1 MNRCRNIFHLLMCA
15 SLLVSLIAFTV
26 RVTYAAVSPTV
37 TTFSTITAGV
47 STPVRLASDQLGA
60 LYVSDV
66 RKGGI
71 VKYDASGAYVRT
83 IATTKKALGLAS
95 TASGDIL
102 VSQGASVA
110 VYSSTGTKL
119 REFGTFGNAAGI
131 AVSSSGRIFVVD
143 SKNNNVQVFNPDYT
157 EFTLGTSNSFGSVG
171 KAVGQFRQPTGITY
185 EKLSDQLAV
194 VDTLN
199 GRIQFFSTEGVY
211 KKTLGSFGSGPL
223 KFTAPQAV
231 SFEYSS
237 DKKSLERIYVVDS
250 FQSTVQAINGADG
263 GFLRYIGSYGV
274 TSGKLVTPS
283 DILFDSSSRLIV
295 ANGNGALS
303 LYGISSAPTGGPPL
317 TVDSNPPTATVVGA
331 LPLFGTTSADATM
344 AVSVNDVPVV
354 VSKSGANWKTTV
366 VLVAGKNKIDIAAS
380 TGSGTTSASYTVFAS
395 AVSANA
401 VALSVSPA
409 PPGLTSMSQLK
420 LSGTVTSGATV
431 TVNGAA
437 ATVNGTTW
445 SAGVTLVKG
454 NNSLVIAASK
464 AGMDDSS
471 LSYSIAFDNTR
482 PQLASA
488 LPTSGNVFHSPMQT
502 ISGTVTASSATN
514 IVITRNGVSQ
524 TVPVSDGIFSVPL
537 LLAKGSNAISLVA
550 VDSYGN
556 TSAPVISST
565 VTYDPQA
572 IRITIDSPAGALSST
587 PIYNLRGKVPSAGC
601 TVMVNGI
608 PATMNGTAWS
618 APVNLELGI
627 NNVEVTATLLTG
639 DATATGTASTS
650 ILYDPSLPALA
661 ITSPLKDVG
670 VATQAYILSGTAKL
684 GAAVTAT
691 VNGTPVT
698 VNVTNTGAFSL
709 SVSGFSTPLSRYVV
723 IVTVTDTVTGAMS
736 SSTRTLVYD
745 PVPPNIGLATTAETP
760 NSGSSAPLTKFSA
773 SSGVIVARDK
783 NGPVGTIVIDS
794 NGVATLDLT
803 GAVYDP
809 ATLDVHSLSD
819 TGLSSRDGNV
829 KGSGQV
835 EVADALMLLQ
845 VVVGKAPPLTPLQ
858 MLRADVGPVVEG
870 EPTVDSKITMSDVIV
885 VLEKVI
891 GLSSW

>member
-1 MNRCRNIFHLLMCA
+1 M
-15 SLLVSLIAFTV
+15 VS
-26 RVTYAAVSPTV
+26 VTYAAVAPTV
-37 TTFSTITAGV
+37 TTYSTITANV

-71 VKYDASGAYVRT
+71 VKYDAAGSYERT
-83 IATTKKALGLAS
+83 IATAKKVLGIAS

-102 VSQGASVA
+102 VSQGATVA
-110 VYSSTGTKL
+110 VYSSTGAKL
-119 REFGTFGNAAGI
+119 REFGTFGNADGI

-143 SKNNNVQVFNPDYT
+143 SKNNNVQIFNPDYS
-157 EFTLGTSNSFGSVG
+157 EFRLGTSNHFGSVG
-171 KAVGQFRQPTGITY
+171 KGMGQFRQPTGITY

-199 GRIQFFSTEGVY
+199 GRIQFFSTDGVY
-211 KKTLGSFGSGPL
+211 IKTLGSFGSGPL

-237 DKKSLERIYVVDS
+237 DKKSLDRIYVADS

-263 GFLRYIGSYGV
+263 SFLRYIGSYGV
-274 TSGKLVTPS
+274 TSGKLVAPS

-303 LYGISSAPTGGPPL
+303 IYGISSTPSGAPTL

-331 LPLFGTTSADATM
+331 LPLFGTTSADATVG
-344 AVSVNDVPVV
+344 VSVNDVPVV
-354 VSKSGANWKTTV
+354 VSKSGANWRTTV
-366 VLVAGKNKIDIAAS
+366 VLVAGNNKIDIAAS
-380 TGSGTTSASYTVFAS
+380 TGSGTASASYSVLAS
-395 AVSANA
+395 PVSAIA

-409 PPGLTSMSQLK
+409 PPGLTSLQQLK
-420 LSGTVTSGATV
+420 LSGTVASGATV

-437 ATVNGTTW
+437 AAVNGTTW

-454 NNSLVIAASK
+454 NNSLAIVASK
-464 AGMDDSS
+464 AGWDDSS
-471 LSYSIAFDNTR
+471 LSYSISFDNTR
-482 PQLASA
+482 PQLASS
-488 LPTSGNVFHSPMQT
+488 LPTFGSVFFTPIQT
-502 ISGTVTASSATN
+502 ISGTVTASSASN

-537 LLAKGSNAISLVA
+537 LLAKGSNDISLVA
-550 VDSYGN
+550 VDLYGN
-556 TSAPVISST
+556 TSAPVINST
-565 VTYDPQA
+565 VTYDPLA
-572 IRITIDSPAGALSST
+572 IRITIGSPAGALSTT
-587 PIYNLRGKVPSAGC
+587 PTYTLRGKVPVAGC
-601 TVMVNGI
+601 TVMVNRI

-627 NNVEVTATLLTG
+627 NNVEATATLLTG

-670 VATQAYILSGTAKL
+670 VATQAYILSGTAKP

-698 VNVTNTGAFSL
+698 VNVTDTGAFYL
-709 SVSGFSTPLSRYVV
+709 SVSGFATPLSRYVV
-723 IVTVTDTVTGAMS
+723 IVTVTDTVTGGMS
-736 SSTRTLVYD
+736 SSTRTLIYD
-745 PVPPNIGLATTAETP
+745 PVPPNIALAQTTPDPT
-760 NSGSSAPLTKFSA
+760 APLTKFSA
-773 SSGVIVARDK
+773 SSGVIVAKDK
-783 NGPVGTIVIDS
+783 NGPVGTIVINS

-809 ATLDVHSLSD
+809 ATLNVYSLSE

-858 MLRADVGPVVEG
+858 MLRADVGPVIEG
-870 EPTVDSKITMSDVIV
+870 EPSVDSKITLSDVIV
-885 VLEKVI
+885 VLEKII